1 MPAVPVVDRPHRPA
15 APPASAPNSWFDAAP
30 AAKPT
35 APPPNDW
42 AVGVPVMG
50 VPAVDAPVVRGST
63 DVTPDVAPSAAQTAR
78 FIAPVISRRPATRAA
93 GAGAEIRRSARSGM
107 IGLAG
112 AAVNGLFGFVLTAVI
127 VRGFG
132 PVGSGAMFAAI
143 GVVSIVG
150 AVCCLGADTG
160 MVWALPRRRSGPAG
174 DAARLLPVALVPPL
188 VIGSLVA
195 VVGIL
200 LADTFA
206 PVFLDQA
213 GADGPRLIQLAFI
226 AVPATVAL
234 TVLMAAVRALRPIG
248 AYVSVQYLLVPISRP
263 LLVIAALVTGGGLV
277 LGFAGWLAPV
287 AVGAV
292 VAALLLVGPIGL
304 GHGVRL
310 RPLRED
316 WRVFWGFALPRAVSV
331 AIDASSMWVGVL
343 LTAALAGQAAA
354 GVFGAVGRYAM
365 AGLLVMQGLRI
376 AVAPQLSRLLGEKR
390 NGDAALVY
398 GRTTIWIIVLSW
410 PAYLLLA
417 VFAPGFLLLFGDGFE
432 GGATPMAILAVA
444 MMVNAGVGLV
454 QTLLLM
460 SGKSGRHLFAT
471 VSGLTVNVVLGF
483 LLIPDRGA
491 LGAAIAW
498 SAGIVV
504 ENVIAAVA
512 ARSAVGRP
520 LFTRA
525 VWLTGAVSLGV
536 SAVLAAAGVALAGR
550 GVAGLA
556 VTLGLMAVTCLGL
569 LASGKVR
576 GAVRDA
582 VSTLKGERAT

>member
-1 MPAVPVVDRPHRPA
+1 
-15 APPASAPNSWFDAAP
+15 
-30 AAKPT
+30 
-35 APPPNDW
+35 
-42 AVGVPVMG
+42 
-50 VPAVDAPVVRGST
+50 
-63 DVTPDVAPSAAQTAR
+63 
-78 FIAPVISRRPATRAA
+78 
-93 GAGAEIRRSARSGM
+93 
-107 IGLAG
+107 
-112 AAVNGLFGFVLTAVI
+112 
-127 VRGFG
+127 
-132 PVGSGAMFAAI
+132 MFAAI

-150 AVCCLGADTG
+150 AICCLGADTG

-277 LGFAGWLAPV
+277 FGFAGWLAPV

-304 GHGVRL
+304 GKGVRL

-398 GRTTIWIIVLSW
+398 GRTTMWIIVLSW

-471 VSGLTVNVVLGF
+471 VTGLTVNVVLGF
-483 LLIPDRGA
+483 LLIPDHGA

-498 SAGIVV
+498 GAGIVV
-504 ENVIAAVA
+504 ENIIAAVA

-520 LFTRA
+520 LFTQA
-525 VWLTGAVSLGV
+525 VWLTGAVSLAG
-536 SAVLAAAGVALAGR
+536 SAVLAAAGVAVAGR

-569 LASGKVR
+569 LASAKVR
-576 GAVRDA
+576 GAVRGA
-582 VSTLKGERAT
+582 VTTLKGETTS